1 MTRIESPE
9 AIARR
14 LTKRAAA
21 ELAAVVAADGPK
33 RCWSDDL
40 WFRGLVEAV
49 NPRWRD
55 TNMAIATG
63 LGREVAR
70 IRAEGADG

>member
-55 TNMAIATG
+55 TNMAIATD
-63 LGREVAR
+63 LGRAVA
-70 IRAEGADG
+70 GYLGGLADG